1 MIIEVIKRWDY
12 MPGLSVDPATNP
24 MVFMRVDDS
33 LGQRLLDGNIA
44 KRLADNACPT
54 DLVKQRRIELN
65 TKIN

>member
-1 MIIEVIKRWDY
+1 MIIEIIKKWDY

-24 MVFMRVDDS
+24 RVFMRVDDL
-33 LGQRLLDGNIA
+33 LGNKLLQDAIA